1 MDNNKKNNDPKKFD
15 GLKKQVKSNIG
26 KEISDDEVKKNT
38 DNIPVKNPFIRKN
51 AMAISALISL
61 IGCFLPFQKTNYAGR
76 GGSTD
81 GSSSL
86 FHIFSTPLSESSVNF
101 FAMIVI
107 AIPIIIFIMNY
118 IPALK
123 KHRRK
128 IALIC
133 PVVGLICEVLVYNE
147 TKKVVNGIAGYT
159 GLSYSMNLGLGAIA
173 IAAGFILTIIVG
185 LFVYYGVKKDDFK
198 K

>member
-1 MDNNKKNNDPKKFD
+1 MDNNNKNNDSKKFD

-61 IGCFLPFQKTNYAGR
+61 VGCFLPFLNITFSSGEVNRQTKLVGCIKSSIPGR
-76 GGSTD
+76 IYISA
-81 GSSSL
+81 L
-86 FHIFSTPLSESSVNF
+86 IVFSV
-101 FAMIVI
+101 
-107 AIPIIIFIMNY
+107 PIIIFIMNY
-118 IPALK
+118 IPVLK

-133 PVVGLICEVLVYNE
+133 PAVGLLCEIITYNNE
-147 TKKVVNGIAGYT
+147 SELLNGPGMT
-159 GLSYSMNLGLGAIA
+159 PSLGIGGIA